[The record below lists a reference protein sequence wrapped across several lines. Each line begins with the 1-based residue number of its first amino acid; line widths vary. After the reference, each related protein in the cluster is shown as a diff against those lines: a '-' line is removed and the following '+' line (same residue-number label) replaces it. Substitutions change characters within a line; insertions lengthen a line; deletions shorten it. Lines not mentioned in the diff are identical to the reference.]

1 MSFLDKLADL
11 CMGFLYFLEDI
22 RNPVCDFFFETITHL
37 GEETVFL
44 VLAIFIFWCVDKR
57 EGYFVLFSGFFGTII
72 NQAAKLTFRIDRP
85 WVKDPNFTVVGD
97 AKIEAT
103 GYSFPSGHTQNI
115 ASTFGAI
122 AAYNH
127 KRRIVNI
134 ASIVIIVLVAFS
146 RMYLGVHTPL
156 DVIVSLV
163 IALGLTLALRPFF
176 VSEER
181 FNKSFVWIVLGAAVA
196 SVALFIYVLC
206 LGGDESLD
214 PVNYAS
220 GLKNSCTLLG
230 CMVGMLAV
238 YYVDKFAVN
247 FDTGAPWYSQIMKLV
262 LGLVGVLIIKS
273 GLSTP
278 LTALFGNEYVAR
290 AVRYFLIVTFAG
302 AVWPMTFKFFAGLRI
317 SSLDAFGKK
326 VAGLFTRK

>member
-1 MSFLDKLADL
+1 MGFLDKIADW
-11 CMGFLYFLEDI
+11 CMGFLYFLESI
-22 RNPVCDFFFETITHL
+22 RNPICDFFFETITHL

-44 VLAIFIFWCVDKR
+44 ALAIFIFWCVSKR
-57 EGYFVLFSGFFGTII
+57 EGYYVLFAGFFGTII

-85 WVKDPNFTVVGD
+85 WVKDPSFTVVGD

-127 KRRIVNI
+127 KKRVINI
-134 ASIVIIVLVAFS
+134 ISIVIIALVAFS

-156 DVIVSLV
+156 DVAVSLL
-163 IALGLTLALRPFF
+163 IALGLTLALRPLF
-176 VSEER
+176 VNEER
-181 FNKSFVWIVLGAAVA
+181 FNKAFPWIVVSAAVA
-196 SVALFIYVLC
+196 SVALFIYVMC
-206 LGGDESLD
+206 LGGDETLD

-220 GLKNSCTLLG
+220 GLKNSCTMLG

-247 FDTGAPWYSQIMKLV
+247 FDTGAPWYSQIMKLA
-262 LGLVGVLIIKS
+262 LGLTGVLLLKS
-273 GLSTP
+273 GLSAP

-290 AVRYFLIVTFAG
+290 AVRYFLVVTFAG
-302 AVWPMTFKFFAGLRI
+302 AVWPMTFKYFAKLKI
-317 SSLDAFGKK
+317 DALDSFGNK
-326 VAGLFTRK
+326 VAGIFKRK